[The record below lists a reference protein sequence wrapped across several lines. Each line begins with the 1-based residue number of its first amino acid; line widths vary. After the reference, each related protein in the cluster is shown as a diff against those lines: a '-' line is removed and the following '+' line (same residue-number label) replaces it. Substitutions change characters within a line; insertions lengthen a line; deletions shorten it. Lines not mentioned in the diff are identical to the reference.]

1 MPSSRPKRTWS
12 TTTKQHQTQESQ
24 IVAKTGVTPH
34 AKKKMCVCVC
44 VFAAYLPALLV
55 AAEYF
60 LKIMIGRWGIDLGN
74 FIFLK
79 APLSFSLRIFV
90 ETLKFVKKQYLI

>member
-34 AKKKMCVCVC
+34 AKKRCVC
-44 VFAAYLPALLV
+44 VFAAYLAALLV
-55 AAEYF
+55 AGEYF

-79 APLSFSLRIFV
+79 APLSFSLCIFL

>member
-34 AKKKMCVCVC
+34 AKKRDVCV
-44 VFAAYLPALLV
+44 
-55 AAEYF
+55 
-60 LKIMIGRWGIDLGN
+60 
-74 FIFLK
+74 
-79 APLSFSLRIFV
+79 SLRRP
-90 ETLKFVKKQYLI
+90 TWMLW

>member
-34 AKKKMCVCVC
+34 AKKEMRVC
-44 VFAAYLPALLV
+44 VFAAAYLDALVV
-55 AAEYF
+55 AGEY
-60 LKIMIGRWGIDLGN
+60 
-74 FIFLK
+74 
-79 APLSFSLRIFV
+79 
-90 ETLKFVKKQYLI
+90 

>member
-34 AKKKMCVCVC
+34 AKKRDVCV
-44 VFAAYLPALLV
+44 
-55 AAEYF
+55 
-60 LKIMIGRWGIDLGN
+60 
-74 FIFLK
+74 
-79 APLSFSLRIFV
+79 SLRGLPGCFASCWRV
-90 ETLKFVKKQYLI
+90 CTK

>member
-34 AKKKMCVCVC
+34 AKKKRCVC
-44 VFAAYLPALLV
+44 VFAAAYLDALVV
-55 AAEYF
+55 AGEYVLSKICIFRLYLSSILPF
-60 LKIMIGRWGIDLGN
+60 LYLAYLFTYD
-74 FIFLK
+74 
-79 APLSFSLRIFV
+79 FS
-90 ETLKFVKKQYLI
+90 KFK